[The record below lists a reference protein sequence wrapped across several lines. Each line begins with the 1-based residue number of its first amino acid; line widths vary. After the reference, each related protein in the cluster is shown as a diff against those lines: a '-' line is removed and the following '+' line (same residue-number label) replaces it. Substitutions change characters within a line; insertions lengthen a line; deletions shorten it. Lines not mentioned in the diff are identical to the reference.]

1 MLFISLLIALV
12 GVYLLQYFLYKKYAF
27 HNVRYTVKTA
37 NTEVFENDEIYIYEE
52 ITNDKLLPL
61 PFVKVDTELPEGLA
75 FCITE
80 KDSGTGRM
88 VETYPRV
95 IHSLF
100 VLRSHEM
107 VRRRW
112 KIRCST
118 RGTYTLGNVTLLVN
132 DILGTHLQSRI
143 IVPEKTEMQANEQN
157 SGNVLVVLPR
167 AVSLVKEFTSSMYNS
182 GDILVRRSLISDP
195 LYLAGVREYQN
206 GDPMSRV
213 NWLKTASQQ
222 KLMVNIEEYTKRY
235 AFNIVMNMQSRDME
249 KNIPGPPSMRPSVE
263 LCITVA
269 ASILDSVASDMIP
282 VRVICNTP
290 PEQFGEEFSAAVS
303 DEDAAGQ
310 SVFVSPAY
318 QGRSDIITALRMLAQ
333 MELMISMPIERLL
346 DHMVQNPYAYTS
358 GGNIIF
364 VSSFLN
370 ERMIQ
375 FCYAMRRQ
383 GITVV
388 FYITTT
394 SSNAQFI
401 PDDIE
406 VHFKA
411 YKEP

>member
-12 GVYLLQYFLYKKYAF
+12 GVYLLQYYLYKKFAF
-27 HNVRYTVKTA
+27 HNIGYTVKA
-37 NTEVFENDEIYIYEE
+37 ASREVFENDEIYIYEE

-80 KDSGTGRM
+80 KDPVSGQLI
-88 VETYPRV
+88 ETYPRV

-118 RGTYTLGNVTLLVN
+118 RGTYTLGNVTLLAN
-132 DILGTHLQSRI
+132 DILGTHMQSKI
-143 IVPEKTEMQANEQN
+143 IEPEVSREETENTGE
-157 SGNVLVVLPR
+157 NVLVVLPR
-167 AVSLVKEFTSSMYNS
+167 AISLEKEFTASMYNS
-182 GDILVRRSLISDP
+182 GDVRVSRSLISDP
-195 LYLAGVREYQN
+195 LFLAGVREYQP
-206 GDPMSRV
+206 GDPINRI

-222 KLMVNIEEYTKRY
+222 ELMVNVEEYTKRY

-249 KNIPGPPSMRPSVE
+249 KNIPGPPSARPSVE

-269 ASILDSVASDMIP
+269 ASILDSVAVDLIP

-290 PEQFGEEFSAAVS
+290 PDQFGSEFSAVM
-303 DEDAAGQ
+303 DPEDTAGQ
-310 SVFVSPAY
+310 QIFVSPAY
-318 QGRSDIITALRMLAQ
+318 QGRGDIITALHMLAK
-333 MELMISMPIERLL
+333 MDLMISIPIEKLL

-364 VSSFLN
+364 ISSFLN

-383 GITVV
+383 GITVI

-411 YKEP
+411 YKDS

>member
-1 MLFISLLIALV
+1 MLFISLLIALLC
-12 GVYLLQYFLYKKYAF
+12 VYLLQYFLYKKYAF
-27 HNVRYTVKTA
+27 LNVRYSVSA
-37 NTEVFENDEIYIYEE
+37 VSREVFENDEIYIYEE

-61 PFVKVDTELPEGLA
+61 PFVKVDTELPEGLT

-80 KDSGTGRM
+80 HDRKVGGFR
-88 VETYPRV
+88 ETYPRV

-100 VLRSHEM
+100 VLRSHE
-107 VRRRW
+107 VIRRRW

-132 DILGTHLQSRI
+132 DILGTHLQSKMI
-143 IVPEKTEMQANEQN
+143 EADSSEDHSNI
-157 SGNVLVVLPR
+157 LVVLPR
-167 AVSLVKEFTSSMYNS
+167 AVSLEKEFTSSMYNS
-182 GDILVRRSLISDP
+182 GDILVNRSLISDP
-195 LYLAGVREYQN
+195 LYLAGVREYVH
-206 GDPMSRV
+206 GDPINRI

-222 KLMVNIEEYTKRY
+222 KLMVNVEEYTKRY

-249 KNIPGPPSMRPSVE
+249 KSIPGPPSMRPSVE

-269 ASILDSVASDMIP
+269 ASILDSVAADLIP
-282 VRVICNTP
+282 VRFICNTP
-290 PEQFGEEFSAAVS
+290 PASFGEEYSAAVTAE
-303 DEDAAGQ
+303 DETGQ
-310 SVFVSPAY
+310 KVFISPAY

-333 MELMISMPIERLL
+333 LELMISVPIERLL

-364 VSSFLN
+364 ISSFLN

-383 GITVV
+383 GITVI

-394 SSNAQFI
+394 ANNAQII

-411 YKEP
+411 YKDS

>member
-1 MLFISLLIALV
+1 MLFISLLIALIV
-12 GVYLLQYFLYKKYAF
+12 VYLLQYALYKKYAF
-27 HNVRYTVKTA
+27 HKIEYTVKPA
-37 NTEVFENDEIYIYEE
+37 SDEVFENDEIYIYEE

-80 KDSGTGRM
+80 KDPKTGAP

-118 RGTYTLGNVTLLVN
+118 RGTYNLGNVTLLVN

-143 IVPEKTEMQANEQN
+143 ITPKASDDPENPGE
-157 SGNVLVVLPR
+157 NVLVVLPK
-167 AVSLVKEFTSSMYNS
+167 AVSLEKEFTSSIYNS
-182 GDILVRRSLISDP
+182 GDVLVSRSLISDP
-195 LYLAGVREYQN
+195 LYLAGVREYRN
-206 GDPMSRV
+206 GDPMSKI

-222 KLMVNIEEYTKRY
+222 KLMVNVEEYTKRY

-269 ASILDSVASDMIP
+269 ASILDSVAADLIP

-290 PEQFGEEFSAAVS
+290 PDQFGEEYSAAVS
-303 DEDAAGQ
+303 QDDTAGQ
-310 SVFVSPAY
+310 KVFVSPAY
-318 QGRSDIITALRMLAQ
+318 QGRSDIITALRMLSQ
-333 MELMISMPIERLL
+333 MDLMISMPIEKLL

-383 GITVV
+383 GITVI

-411 YKEP
+411 YKES

>member
-27 HNVRYTVKTA
+27 HNVRYTVQVA
-37 NTEVFENDEIYIYEE
+37 STEVFENEEIYIYEE

-80 KDSGTGRM
+80 RDASIGNT

-100 VLRSHEM
+100 VLRSHEI

-143 IVPEKTEMQANEQN
+143 IMPEKSETQEEQN
-157 SGNVLVVLPR
+157 TGNVLVVLPR
-167 AVSLVKEFTSSMYNS
+167 AVSLEKEFTSSMYNS
-182 GDILVRRSLISDP
+182 GDILVHRSLISDP

-206 GDPMSRV
+206 GDPMSRI
-213 NWLKTASQQ
+213 NWMKTASQQ

-249 KNIPGPPSMRPSVE
+249 KNIPGSPSMRPAVE

-290 PEQFGEEFSAAVS
+290 PEQFGDEFNAAVS
-303 DEDAAGQ
+303 DNDTAGQ
-310 SVFVSPAY
+310 NVFVSPAY

-411 YKEP
+411 YREL

>member
-1 MLFISLLIALV
+1 MLFIALLLSLI
-12 GVYLLQYFLYKKYAF
+12 GVYLLQYKLYKKYAF
-27 HNVRYTVKTA
+27 HNITYRVEA
-37 NTEVFENDEIYIYEE
+37 ASGEVFENDEIYIYEE
-52 ITNDKLLPL
+52 IINDKLLPL
-61 PFVKVDTELPEGLA
+61 PFVKVDTELPEGLT

-80 KDSGTGRM
+80 KDRKTGFR
-88 VETYPRV
+88 ETYPRV

-112 KIRCST
+112 KIRCNI

-132 DILGTHLQSRI
+132 DILGTHLQSRM
-143 IVPEKTEMQANEQN
+143 VEANTAADH
-157 SGNVLVVLPR
+157 SNVLVVLPR
-167 AVSLVKEFTSSMYNS
+167 AVSLEKEFTSSVYNS
-182 GDILVRRSLISDP
+182 GDILVSRSLISDP
-195 LYLAGVREYQN
+195 LYLAGVREYQH
-206 GDPMSRV
+206 GDAMSRI
-213 NWLKTASQQ
+213 NWLQTASQQ
-222 KLMVNIEEYTKRY
+222 KLMVNVEEYTKRY

-269 ASILDSVASDMIP
+269 ASILDSVAADLIP
-282 VRVICNTP
+282 VRVISNTP
-290 PEQFGEEFSAAVS
+290 PSAFGEDYCAAVS
-303 DEDAAGQ
+303 EDDESGRQ
-310 SVFVSPAY
+310 IFVSPAY

-333 MELMISMPIERLL
+333 LELMVSLPIEKLL

-383 GITVV
+383 GITVI

-394 SSNAQFI
+394 ANNAQFI

-411 YKEP
+411 YKD

>member
-27 HNVRYTVKTA
+27 RNLRYTVQA
-37 NTEVFENDEIYIYEE
+37 ASHEVFENDEIYIYEE

-61 PFVKVDTELPEGLA
+61 PFVKVDTELPEGLT

-80 KDSGTGRM
+80 QDRKAGGFR
-88 VETYPRV
+88 ETYPRV

-100 VLRSHEM
+100 VLRSHEII
-107 VRRRW
+107 RRRW
-112 KIRCST
+112 KIRCTT

-132 DILGTHLQSRI
+132 DILGTHLQSKMI
-143 IVPEKTEMQANEQN
+143 EAEAEGTETAE
-157 SGNVLVVLPR
+157 NVLVVLPR
-167 AVSLVKEFTSSMYNS
+167 AVSLEKEFTSSMYNS
-182 GDILVRRSLISDP
+182 GDVLVNRSLISDP
-195 LYLAGVREYQN
+195 LFMAGVREYRY
-206 GDPMSRV
+206 GDPMNRI

-222 KLMVNIEEYTKRY
+222 NLMVNVEEYTKRY

-269 ASILDSVASDMIP
+269 ASILDSVAADLIP
-282 VRVICNTP
+282 VRFICNTP
-290 PEQFGEEFSAAVS
+290 PEQFGEEYSAAVS
-303 DEDAAGQ
+303 GNDAAGGN
-310 SVFVSPAY
+310 VFVSPAY

-333 MELMISMPIERLL
+333 MELMISLPIEKLL

-375 FCYAMRRQ
+375 FCYAMRKQ
-383 GITVV
+383 GITVI

-394 SSNAQFI
+394 ANNAQII

-411 YKEP
+411 YKET

>member
-27 HNVRYTVKTA
+27 HNLRYTVQA
-37 NTEVFENDEIYIYEE
+37 ASHEVFENDEIYIYEE

-61 PFVKVDTELPEGLA
+61 PFVKVDTELPEGLT

-80 KDSGTGRM
+80 QDRKAGGFR
-88 VETYPRV
+88 ETYPRV

-100 VLRSHEM
+100 VLRSHEII
-107 VRRRW
+107 RRRW
-112 KIRCST
+112 KIRCTT

-132 DILGTHLQSRI
+132 DILGTHLQSKMI
-143 IVPEKTEMQANEQN
+143 EAEADGNETA
-157 SGNVLVVLPR
+157 GNVLVVLPR
-167 AVSLVKEFTSSMYNS
+167 AVSLEKEFTSSMYNS
-182 GDILVRRSLISDP
+182 GDVLVNRSLISDP
-195 LYLAGVREYQN
+195 LFMAGVREYQY
-206 GDPMSRV
+206 GDPMNRI

-222 KLMVNIEEYTKRY
+222 NLMVNVEEYTKRY

-269 ASILDSVASDMIP
+269 ASILDSVAADLIP
-282 VRVICNTP
+282 VRFICNTP
-290 PEQFGEEFSAAVS
+290 PEQFGEEYSAAVS
-303 DEDAAGQ
+303 DNDAAGGN
-310 SVFVSPAY
+310 VFVSPAY

-333 MELMISMPIERLL
+333 MELMISLPIEKLL

-375 FCYAMRRQ
+375 FCYAMRKQ
-383 GITVV
+383 GITVI

-394 SSNAQFI
+394 ANNAQII

-411 YKEP
+411 YKET